1 MTPGFAIRP
10 HKMAGVFY
18 LYQETGK
25 MRITR
30 KRSAALAISAACGF
44 PFAAQAE
51 PTVTVYGKLYP
62 QITNY
67 SLGTGTAAGTPVST
81 LVSPVTG
88 AAAAVSGTVV
98 ESSNSYIGFRGS
110 ENLGGNLKAFF
121 QLEAAIGVDT
131 GAQSSPDIFFSRET
145 FVGMEGNLG
154 EIKVGKLDTVYK
166 SLGDTLSFGGV
177 SSGNFVSGS
186 NIMSKNG
193 FGTNNAHRFHERPA
207 NTVMY
212 TTPDMKG
219 FQGLFGYSFGEVP
232 GDTRRGN
239 IVSVGVTYKSGP
251 LYAALA
257 NEQHDNFSGGSRNVP
272 AALRNITG
280 GTGASFV
287 RLPGTSSKDTAT
299 RATVHYQFTSNTRAE
314 LNLVRMKLAESGG
327 AVGRFK
333 SYMHNAW
340 LLTAEHKMNAWA
352 VVGSYGQAG
361 AGDCA
366 LVGGVTCNTD
376 GLDASMLSMG
386 VFYTLSKR
394 TQLYSLFSQMRNGR
408 SANYSNAGDAV
419 PPGVGQNLRQLALG
433 ISHRF

>member
-1 MTPGFAIRP
+1 
-10 HKMAGVFY
+10 
-18 LYQETGK
+18 

-30 KRSAALAISAACGF
+30 RKSAALAISAACGL
-44 PFAAQAE
+44 PFSVQAE
-51 PTVTVYGKLYP
+51 PSVTVYGKLYP

-67 SLGTGTAAGTPVST
+67 SLSRGTAAGTSVST
-81 LVSPVTG
+81 LVSPVT
-88 AAAAVSGTVV
+88 ATPQSLSGTVV

-110 ENLGGNLKAFF
+110 EKIGDGLTAMF
-121 QLEAAIGVDT
+121 QLEASIGIDT

-145 FVGMEGNLG
+145 FVGLEGGLG
-154 EIKVGKLDTVYK
+154 EIKMGKLDTVYK

-193 FGTNNAHRFHERPA
+193 FGTNSAHRFHERPA

-212 TTPDMKG
+212 TTPEVSG
-219 FQGLFGYSFGEVP
+219 FQGLLGYSFGEIP
-232 GDTRRGN
+232 DDRSRGN
-239 IVSVGVTYKSGP
+239 IISAGITYKAGP
-251 LYAALA
+251 WYVALA
-257 NEQHDNFSGGSRNVP
+257 NEQHENFYGASRNLP

-280 GTGASFV
+280 GTGAGFIRV
-287 RLPGTSSKDTAT
+287 PGTSSKDTAT
-299 RATVHYQFTSNTRAE
+299 RATAQYQFTSNTRAE

-333 SYMHNAW
+333 SYTHNAW

-352 VVGSYGQAG
+352 VVGSYGQASAGECELVG
-361 AGDCA
+361 AGN
-366 LVGGVTCNTD
+366 CNTD
-376 GLDASMLSMG
+376 GLNASMLSMG

-394 TQLYSLFSQMRNGR
+394 TQLYSLFSRMRNGH
-408 SANYSNAGDAV
+408 SANYSNAGDAQ
-419 PPGVGQNLRQLALG
+419 PPGVGQNLTQLALG